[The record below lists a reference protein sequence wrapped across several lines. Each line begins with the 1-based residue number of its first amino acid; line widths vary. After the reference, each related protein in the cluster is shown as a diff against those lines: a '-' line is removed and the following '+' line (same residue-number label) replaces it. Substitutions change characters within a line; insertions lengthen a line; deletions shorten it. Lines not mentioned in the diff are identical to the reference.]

1 MTTDGW
7 RRVALA
13 LALHA
18 GLAGVSAAEQAG
30 TGGSTPS
37 APVYLQIAPVVT
49 VHTKGEQYFRAG
61 PPLEGTT
68 VGGALTAG
76 VRLVPELAVEAELV
90 LDGLQSAPIV
100 DSYAMTRTGYTA
112 ESRDIVLG
120 ANLRFR
126 PRGGS
131 RLEFTAG
138 GGLAFSRFARR
149 DIVTTSFFPPGTVSR
164 WPDQTTSTTNPT
176 VSGSMA
182 LAIPLSPR
190 VELVPSIGARW
201 IRREFDTD
209 AWYFGVGR
217 YMAFASA
224 ALRLT
229 P

>member
-7 RRVALA
+7 RRVVLA

-18 GLAGVSAAEQAG
+18 GLAGASAAEQAG
-30 TGGSTPS
+30 AGSPTPS

-49 VHTKGEQYFRAG
+49 VHTAGEQYHRAS
-61 PPLEGTT
+61 PPLKGTT
-68 VGGALTAG
+68 VGGAVAIG
-76 VRLVPELAVEAELV
+76 AHLVPELAVEAEV
-90 LDGLQSAPIV
+90 LLDRTLSGPIV
-100 DSYAMTRTGYTA
+100 DSYSTRTDYTA
-112 ESRDIVLG
+112 ESRDLVLG

-138 GGLAFSRFARR
+138 GGVARTRFARR
-149 DIVTTSFFPPGTVSR
+149 DIVTTSVFPPGIITRS
-164 WPDQTTSTTNPT
+164 PDQETSTTSPT

-182 LAIPLSPR
+182 ISIPLSPR
-190 VELVPSIGARW
+190 VELVPAIGARW

-217 YMAFASA
+217 STVFVSA
-224 ALRLT
+224 ALRIT

>member
-7 RRVALA
+7 RLLALT

-30 TGGSTPS
+30 TGSSTPA
-37 APVYLQIAPVVT
+37 APVYLQVAPVVT
-49 VHTKGEQYFRAG
+49 VHTEGEQYHRAS
-61 PPLEGTT
+61 PPLKGTT
-68 VGGALTAG
+68 IGGALTAG
-76 VRLVPELAVEAELV
+76 VRLVPELAFEAEV
-90 LDGLQSAPIV
+90 LFDGKLSAPIV
-100 DSYAMTRTGYTA
+100 DSYSTRTDYTA

-131 RLEFTAG
+131 HLEFTAG
-138 GGLAFSRFARR
+138 GGVAFSRFARR
-149 DIVTTSFFPPGTVSR
+149 DIVVTSFFPPGVITR
-164 WPDQTTSTTNPT
+164 QRDQETSTTNPT
-176 VSGSMA
+176 VGGSMA
-182 LAIPLSPR
+182 VSIPLSPR

-217 YMAFASA
+217 YTVFFSA
-224 ALRLT
+224 ALRLK